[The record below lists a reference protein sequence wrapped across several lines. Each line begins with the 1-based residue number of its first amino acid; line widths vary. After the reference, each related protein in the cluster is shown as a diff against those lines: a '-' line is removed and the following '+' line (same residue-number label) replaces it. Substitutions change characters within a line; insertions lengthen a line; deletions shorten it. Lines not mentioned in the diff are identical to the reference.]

1 MVSSGISQSLPTI
14 PLAVLEYATEHGLTS
29 CLEAVLE
36 LTRKIVPTLTLA
48 VFLEEDPELA
58 DYQHVVLEAKVPGW
72 KAEELF
78 AARRR
83 WSQALIQECPA
94 PHLAHFLLRLT

>member
-58 DYQHVVLEAKVPGW
+58 DYQHVVLEAKVPG

-83 WSQALIQECPA
+83 WSQALIQECPT